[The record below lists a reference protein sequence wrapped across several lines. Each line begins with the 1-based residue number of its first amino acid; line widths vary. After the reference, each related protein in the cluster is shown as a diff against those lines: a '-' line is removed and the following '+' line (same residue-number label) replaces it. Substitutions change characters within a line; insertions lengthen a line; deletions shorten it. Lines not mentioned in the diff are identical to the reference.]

1 MNILSASKKFPS
13 TRPFVPALVTM
24 LVLLSACVAGTNM
37 IAKDTKP
44 ALATKPDKAVL
55 VIIRTT
61 SFGWGAPVSNYLD
74 GKLIGQTHG
83 KSYFMTAVV
92 PGTHYLIADAGNKDT
107 VHIKFE
113 AGRIYFLNQAIHPGY
128 HNVTTHYAPMTLEDA
143 KKEIAEATYYVYDT
157 QKPGKDLSEKDLK
170 EAKDDFQKES
180 KEDPTRHKEVSGYR
194 GYKLG
199 K

>member
-1 MNILSASKKFPS
+1 MNMLSAAKRFLSKRS
-13 TRPFVPALVTM
+13 FVPSFVAM
-24 LVLLSACVAGTNM
+24 LFLLGACVAGTHM

-61 SFGWGAPVSNYLD
+61 SFGWGSVVTNYLD
-74 GKLIGQTHG
+74 GKLIGQTEG
-83 KSYFMTAVV
+83 KSYFMTAVA

-107 VHIKFE
+107 ARMRFE
-113 AGRIYFLNQAIHPGY
+113 AGRIYFLNQAVHPGY
-128 HNVTTHYAPMTLEDA
+128 HNVTTHYAPMTLEEA
-143 KKEIAEATYYVYDT
+143 KREITEATYYVYDT

-170 EAKDDFQKES
+170 EAKADFEKAN
-180 KEDPTRHKEVSGYR
+180 KEDPAHHKDVSGYK

>member
-1 MNILSASKKFPS
+1 MNILSASKKFLS
-13 TRPFVPALVTM
+13 KRPFVPAWVTM
-24 LVLLSACVAGTNM
+24 LFLLSACVAGTNM

-61 SFGWGAPVSNYLD
+61 SFGWGAVVSNYLD
-74 GKLIGQTHG
+74 GKLIGQTQG
-83 KSYFMTAVV
+83 KSYFMTPVV
-92 PGTHYLIADAGNKDT
+92 PGSHYLIADAGNKDT
-107 VHIKFE
+107 ARLKFE
-113 AGRIYFLNQAIHPGY
+113 AGRIYFMGQAIHPGY
-128 HNVTTHYAPMTLEDA
+128 HNVTTHYAPMTLEEA
-143 KKEIAEATYYVYDT
+143 KREIMEATYYVYDT

-170 EAKDDFQKES
+170 EAKDDFEKENR
-180 KEDPTRHKEVSGYR
+180 EDPTRHKDVSGYR